1 MPIAH
6 RLLGDVVAEPDQVA
20 TMRAALEA
28 GWAHVASRFADAPP
42 EVLSSARSALADG
55 IIAAFRMGAKD
66 LLPLKHSGL
75 TALRLRY
82 PDRFQVAA
90 E

>member
-1 MPIAH
+1 MPNAQ
-6 RLLGDVVAEPDQVA
+6 RLLGDVVASPDQVA

-28 GWAHVASRFADAPP
+28 GWAHAASRFADAPP
-42 EVLSSARSALADG
+42 EVLSSARTVLADG
-55 IIAAFRMGAKD
+55 IIAAFRMGATD

-75 TALRLRY
+75 TALKLRY
-82 PDRFQVAA
+82 PERFQVAA